1 MSGSDHAPVG
11 VGFLGSGPSAGA
23 RLIDN
28 SSGPHQAEHMR
39 ILRRLQHIDQSV
51 YDRVTRVG
59 TPRLDGF
66 TPRFVQ
72 ATDHMAPW
80 MMVSATL
87 AVSGGPRLRRTALR
101 AIVASGL
108 ANAAASGLK
117 HLVRRPRPDSS
128 AVPAGRFPYRAYL
141 SSSFPSGHTAA
152 AFGFA
157 TGIAVDAPKPLA
169 ALAALLAGSVGFS
182 RVHSGVHYPG
192 DVLGGMAVGVGA
204 ALLARAVLPPR
215 PELVYGARTVPA
227 GKATVDPE
235 GAGVTVVL
243 NPRSA
248 DGTLPT
254 LSIADTTS
262 RVARQ
267 LPRARIVPM
276 TIDDDIR
283 EVMEEAARDCEVLA
297 VAGGDGTVNAGATAA
312 LAHDRPLLVLP
323 DGTLNNFARTLG
335 LTSVD
340 IALRAFTDRRLAKVD
355 VGEVDGHVFLNTASF
370 GSYPRMVERRDRWA
384 QRIGKWPAFAW
395 ALWRDLR
402 EVRPTPALV
411 NGRRAKVWWAFV
423 GNCRYRTHA
432 RVPGLREHL
441 DDGRL
446 DVRLLSARYPFPRV
460 RALTDVLLGRPLSG
474 RGYTEDLV
482 ESLIL
487 AIPSAPRLIAVDG
500 EVMAGSPTMTFR
512 KRPAALRVFVPA
524 VSS

>member
-1 MSGSDHAPVG
+1 
-11 VGFLGSGPSAGA
+11 
-23 RLIDN
+23 
-28 SSGPHQAEHMR
+28 MR
-39 ILRRLQHIDQSV
+39 ILRHLQRIDQSV

-72 ATDHMAPW
+72 ATDHMVPW
-80 MMVSATL
+80 MMISATL
-87 AVSGGPRLRRTALR
+87 AVTGGPRLRRTALR
-101 AIVASGL
+101 AITAAGL
-108 ANAAASGLK
+108 ANATASVVKYL
-117 HLVRRPRPDSS
+117 LPRTRPDDS
-128 AVPAGRFPYRAYL
+128 AIPAARSPYRSYP

-152 AFGFA
+152 AFGFTA
-157 TGIAVDAPKPLA
+157 GIAADAPKPMA
-169 ALAALLAGSVGFS
+169 ALVAGLAGLVGLS

-192 DVLGGMAVGVGA
+192 DVLGGMAVGLGA
-204 ALLARAVLPPR
+204 GLLARAVIPPR
-215 PELVYGARTVPA
+215 PELSFGASTIPA
-227 GKATVDPE
+227 GEADEDPE

-248 DGTLPT
+248 SGALPAFN
-254 LSIADTTS
+254 IADTTS

-276 TIDDDIR
+276 SADDDIL
-283 EVMEEAARDCEVLA
+283 EVMDEAARDCEVLA
-297 VAGGDGTVNAGATAA
+297 VAGGDGTVNAGAGAA
-312 LAHDRPLLVLP
+312 LRHDRPLLVLP

-340 IALRAFTDRRLAKVD
+340 IALRAFADRRLARVD

-402 EVRPTPALV
+402 EVRPTPAMV
-411 NGRRAKVWWAFV
+411 DGRPAKVWWAFV

-432 RVPGLREHL
+432 RLPALRERL

-446 DVRLLSARYPFPRV
+446 DVRVLCARYPFPRV
-460 RALTDVLLGRPLSG
+460 RALTDVLLDRRLSG
-474 RGYTEDLV
+474 RGYTERLV
-482 ESLIL
+482 ESLSL
-487 AIPSAPRLIAVDG
+487 AIPSTPRLIAVDG
-500 EVMAGSPTMTFR
+500 EVREGSATMSFH

-524 VSS
+524 IMHG